1 LQTTRSLRRL
11 ADEAEKLNTVT
22 VEWFEADSSSGV
34 ELHPICLQCA
44 GEVIAANL

>member
-34 ELHPICLQCA
+34 ELQQFVCSA
-44 GEVIAANL
+44 RAR